1 MTTTT
6 ATKSTK
12 TVTTMKMTMII
23 MVMMMAMAM
32 VTMWFSLG
40 AHSGT
45 SKSRPGGF
53 CLSGSELW
61 MVIIMVMRM
70 MLVIMY
76 KNSVQYHDSKV

>member
-12 TVTTMKMTMII
+12 TVTTMKVTM
-23 MVMMMAMAM
+23 MMMAMAM

-61 MVIIMVMRM
+61 MVM
-70 MLVIMY
+70 MLVMMY
-76 KNSVQYHDSKV
+76 QNSVQYHDSKL

>member
-23 MVMMMAMAM
+23 MVMMMEMAM

-61 MVIIMVMRM
+61 MVM
-70 MLVIMY
+70 MLVMMY
-76 KNSVQYHDSKV
+76 QNSVQHHDSKV